1 MPDPAVPITPG
12 LAAAWTS
19 SASDTIRP
27 NAFVDCVV
35 RVQSNLASFSPVAAV
50 LDGVDIGGPEVLKSQ
65 RLVLLTAQSTTHQ
78 NGIYE
83 AAATGS
89 AVAFSETYSA
99 QGTATK
105 TGLTAGRLYH
115 WTKNNGLTCSNG
127 SMTLASSGFIAASSA
142 GTLSFTGPANVATT
156 DLLKEAALA
165 RNALFNEPV
174 ELPAGL
180 TARVLGGSSAGS
192 FWVLQADVP
201 TVGVSAV
208 TFSLATSGNKTVA
221 NDITNNTGDAA
232 GSKTPA
238 LQEAFTASGAGNK
251 TVSNDVANNTVDAAG
266 SKTTSLEAAW
276 TVSGSTSKTPANDI
290 ANNTADPA
298 SQVGITL
305 DDTWT
310 VNGADSKTPSPNNN
324 WDNNGATNIVLQ
336 GEVSPVGGVTTPA
349 SPIAVPHGTTLVSGT
364 NYLVQVGSRAS
375 VVTITLPDP
384 PSLAQR
390 IEIADTS
397 GQAASFNVAVNGGT
411 KQVSDVGTTTYT
423 IDRNFAVLA
432 LSYTGSAWKIL

>member
-27 NAFVDCVV
+27 NTFVDCVV

-50 LDGVDIGGPEVLKSQ
+50 IDGVDIGGPEVLKSQ

-115 WTKNNGLTCSNG
+115 WTKGNGVTCSNG

-180 TARVLGGSSAGS
+180 TARVIGGSSAGS

-221 NDITNNTGDAA
+221 ND
-232 GSKTPA
+232 
-238 LQEAFTASGAGNK
+238 
-251 TVSNDVANNTVDAAG
+251 VANNTG
-266 SKTTSLEAAW
+266 
-276 TVSGSTSKTPANDI
+276 
-290 ANNTADPA
+290 DPA
-298 SQVGITL
+298 SQVGIAL

-336 GEVSPVGGVTTPA
+336 GEVSPVGGITTPA
-349 SPIAVPHGTTLVSGT
+349 SPTAVPHNTTLVSGT

-397 GQAASFNVAVNGGT
+397 GQAATFNIAVNCGT
-411 KQVSDVGTTTYT
+411 KQISDTGSTTYT
-423 IDRNFAVLA
+423 IDRNFAVLV
-432 LSYTGSAWKIL
+432 LSYTGSNWKVL

>member
-27 NAFVDCVV
+27 NSFVDCVV

-115 WTKNNGLTCSNG
+115 WTRNNGLTCSNG

-180 TARVLGGSSAGS
+180 TARVIGGSSAGS

-208 TFSLATSGNKTVA
+208 TFSLATSGNKTIA
-221 NDITNNTGDAA
+221 
-232 GSKTPA
+232 
-238 LQEAFTASGAGNK
+238 
-251 TVSNDVANNTVDAAG
+251 NDVANNTG
-266 SKTTSLEAAW
+266 
-276 TVSGSTSKTPANDI
+276 
-290 ANNTADPA
+290 DPA
-298 SQVGITL
+298 SQVGIAL

-310 VNGADSKTPSPNNN
+310 VNGADWKTPSPNNN

-397 GQAASFNVAVNGGT
+397 GQAATFNVAVNCGT
-411 KQVSDVGTTTYT
+411 KQISDTGSTTYT
-423 IDRNFAVLA
+423 IDRNFAVLV
-432 LSYTGSAWKIL
+432 LSYTGSNWKVL

>member
-1 MPDPAVPITPG
+1 MPDPAAPITPG

-19 SASDTIRP
+19 NASDTIRP

-35 RVQSNLASFSPVAAV
+35 RVQTNLASFGPVAAV

-99 QGTATK
+99 GGTATK

-115 WTKNNGLTCSNG
+115 WNQGNGLTCSNG
-127 SMTLASSGFIAASSA
+127 SMTLGSSGFIAASAS
-142 GTLSFTGPANVATT
+142 GILSFTGPANAATT

-165 RNALFNEPV
+165 RNALFNEPA

-192 FWVLQADVP
+192 FWILQAAVP
-201 TVGVSAV
+201 TVGSSAV
-208 TFSLATSGNKTVA
+208 TFAIASSGNKTVA
-221 NDITNNTGDAA
+221 NDVANNTGDAA

-238 LQEAFTASGAGNK
+238 LQEAFTASGAGDK
-251 TVSNDVANNTVDAAG
+251 TVSNNVANMTGDAAG
-266 SKTTSLEAAW
+266 SKTPALEAAW
-276 TVSGSTSKTPANDI
+276 TVSGSSSKTPANDV
-290 ANNTADPA
+290 ANNTPDSA
-298 SQVGITL
+298 SQIGITL

-310 VNGADSKTPSPNNN
+310 ASGADSKTPSPSNN
-324 WDNNGATNIVLQ
+324 WDNNGASNIVLQ

-349 SPIAVPHGTTLVSGT
+349 SPTAVPHGTTLVSGT

-384 PSLAQR
+384 PSLTQR

-397 GQAASFNVAVNGGT
+397 GQAASFNVAINCGT
-411 KQVSDVGTTTYT
+411 KTISDTGATTYT
-423 IDRNFAVLA
+423 LDRNFAVLV
-432 LSYTGSAWKIL
+432 LTYTGSNWKIL